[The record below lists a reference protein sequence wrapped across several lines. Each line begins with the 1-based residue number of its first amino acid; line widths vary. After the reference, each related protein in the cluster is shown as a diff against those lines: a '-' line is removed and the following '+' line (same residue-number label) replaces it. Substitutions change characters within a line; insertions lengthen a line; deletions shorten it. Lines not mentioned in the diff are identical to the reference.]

1 MWRVEAVQ
9 RRKEGEN
16 MKCLKDSKKD
26 FSLNVDACIKCDK
39 VIDCLMRLYD
49 EPLPTLVLYSSDL
62 LERENRRA

>member
-1 MWRVEAVQ
+1 
-9 RRKEGEN
+9 